1 MFRRRLLSSALTL
14 SMFVGACDMSALYP
28 GVSQSL
34 GVNPFGLGKISVLLS
49 EPEEPIGDP
58 PGGTT
63 DPPGT
68 S

>member
-1 MFRRRLLSSALTL
+1 MFRRGFLSSALTL

-34 GVNPFGLGKISVLLS
+34 GVNPFDLGKISVLLS
-49 EPEEPIGDP
+49 EPEEP
-58 PGGTT
+58 PGGTS